1 MPPLVD
7 QLFEYT
13 RIGMLRDKTRSQEFQ
28 AFARDLRN
36 DGRVV
41 EKPPTAKWHQ
51 VIELP
56 RGHTQFML
64 VFARQNSREE
74 THVMILSANSLQGS
88 HVRPPYTVTC
98 HS

>member
-13 RIGMLRDKTRSQEFQ
+13 RIGMLRDETRSQEFK

-41 EKPPTAKWHQ
+41 EKPPTAKGHQ
-51 VIELP
+51 VIELA

-64 VFARQNSREE
+64 IFARQNSRQE
-74 THVMILSANSLQGS
+74 THVRILCAQALQGAD
-88 HVRPPYTVTC
+88 VRAPHTVTC